1 MADEPKAE
9 TKKFKGVYWG
19 SSVAAPGE
27 SPSDGIMRVRLW
39 LAHLFRSLLCSVAMK
54 NGDISF
60 FYKKTLVY
68 ASIFFVHFPDASN
81 EHQQTLTSTNHV
93 HTRATIGSDGMA
105 LFLCTT

>member
-1 MADEPKAE
+1 MDTKPTLRCELIIYFNVELQFSTMADEPKAE

-39 LAHLFRSLLCSVAMK
+39 LAHLSGSLLCSVAMK

-60 FYKKTLVY
+60 FYKK
-68 ASIFFVHFPDASN
+68 
-81 EHQQTLTSTNHV
+81 
-93 HTRATIGSDGMA
+93 R
-105 LFLCTT
+105 